1 MASRVR
7 AALAA
12 VGGAVVAT
20 TCFTGAPAAR
30 AAVDS
35 FCSQLGAVW
44 DGGACTAV
52 VKSQREAE
60 MLLSLRV
67 PAELIDNP
75 TAGPVLRDYYTRL
88 FNGWRATGN
97 TTPRDSS
104 ARADYE
110 IIPGPGGL
118 QTVVVHETFEPFGIQ
133 ANNAYRSFLFDMNAG
148 RRLYLPDLFRPGVN
162 ANQAVSAAAA
172 PILPPVLD
180 AAAPPHAPGTYPFTV
195 AEFQPDGDGPG
206 YSGNYRAFALTG
218 DSLRLYMPDQPLSRE
233 SPSPRDRFSWSMDGG
248 TVVAN
253 VPLSSL
259 AGQLK
264 PQYGG

>member
-7 AALAA
+7 SALA
-12 VGGAVVAT
+12 GAVIAAASLTATPVAHASVE
-20 TCFTGAPAAR
+20 G
-30 AAVDS
+30 
-35 FCSQLGAVW
+35 FCTQLGAAW

-60 MLLSLRV
+60 MLLSLRL
-67 PAELIDNP
+67 PAELMDNP

-88 FNGWRATGN
+88 FNGWRNTGN

-110 IIPGPGGL
+110 IIAGPGGV
-118 QTVVVHETFEPFGIQ
+118 QSIVVHETFEPFGLQ
-133 ANNAYRSFLFDMNAG
+133 ANNAFRSFVFDMNSD

-162 ANQAVSAAAA
+162 ANQAVAAAAA

-180 AAAPPHAPGTYPFTV
+180 AAAPPHTPDTYPFTV
-195 AEFQPDGDGPG
+195 AEFQPDVDGPG

-218 DSLRLYMPDQPLSRE
+218 DSLRLYMPDQPMLRE
-233 SPSPRDRFSWSMDGG
+233 QPTPPDRRVWSMDGG
-248 TVVAN
+248 AVVAN
-253 VPLSSL
+253 VPLAALS
-259 AGQLK
+259 GQLK
-264 PQYGG
+264 PEYGG

>member
-1 MASRVR
+1 MATRVR

-12 VGGAVVAT
+12 LGATVVAT
-20 TCFTGAPAAR
+20 TCFTGLPTAH

-35 FCSQLGAVW
+35 FCAQLGAVW

-67 PAELIDNP
+67 PVELIDNP

-88 FNGWRATGN
+88 FNGWRNTGN

-118 QTVVVHETFEPFGIQ
+118 QSVVVHEIFEPFGIQ
-133 ANNAYRSFLFDMNAG
+133 ANNAYRSFVFNMNTG
-148 RRLYLPDLFRPGVN
+148 QRLYLPDLFRPGVN

-172 PILPPVLD
+172 PILPPILD
-180 AAAPPHAPGTYPFTV
+180 VVPPPHTPGTYPFTV
-195 AEFQPDGDGPG
+195 PEFQPDSAGPG

-218 DSLRLYMPDQPLSRE
+218 DSLRLYMPDQPMMRE
-233 SPSPRDRFSWSMDGG
+233 EPTPPGQRVWSMDGG

-253 VPLSSL
+253 IPLAAL

>member
-12 VGGAVVAT
+12 TAIAAGCLGGTPVAN
-20 TCFTGAPAAR
+20 AAIE
-30 AAVDS
+30 S
-35 FCSQLGAVW
+35 FCAQLGAVW

-60 MLLSLRV
+60 MLLSLRL
-67 PAELIDNP
+67 PADLVDNG
-75 TAGPVLRDYYTRL
+75 TTGPVLRDYYTRL

-110 IIPGPGGL
+110 VIPGPGGL
-118 QTVVVHETFEPFGIQ
+118 LSVVVHETFEPFGIQ
-133 ANNAYRSFLFDMNAG
+133 ANNAYRSFLFDMNSG

-180 AAAPPHAPGTYPFTV
+180 AAAPPRSRTSACCCRAAAALLLLPSRP
-195 AEFQPDGDGPG
+195 
-206 YSGNYRAFALTG
+206 SG
-218 DSLRLYMPDQPLSRE
+218 SRL
-233 SPSPRDRFSWSMDGG
+233 
-248 TVVAN
+248 
-253 VPLSSL
+253 
-259 AGQLK
+259 
-264 PQYGG
+264 

>member
-1 MASRVR
+1 MASRFR
-7 AALAA
+7 A
-12 VGGAVVAT
+12 AVVAAAIAAGGL
-20 TCFTGAPAAR
+20 TGAPAAH
-30 AAVDS
+30 ASIDA
-35 FCSQLGAVW
+35 FCAQLGAVW

-88 FNGWRATGN
+88 FNGWRNTGN

-104 ARADYE
+104 AKADYE
-110 IIPGPGGL
+110 ILTGPGGV
-118 QTVVVHETFEPFGIQ
+118 QSVVVHEIFEPFGMQ
-133 ANNAYRSFLFDMNAG
+133 ANNAFRSFVFDMNAG
-148 RRLYLPDLFRPGVN
+148 RRLYLPDLFRPGIH

-180 AAAPPHAPGTYPFTV
+180 AAAPPHTPGSYPFTV
-195 AEFQPDGDGPG
+195 AEFQPDADGPG

-218 DSLRLYMPDQPLSRE
+218 DSLRLYMPDQPMLRE
-233 SPSPRDRFSWSMDGG
+233 SPTPPDRRVWSMDGG
-248 TVVAN
+248 AVVVN
-253 VPLSSL
+253 VPLASL

-264 PQYGG
+264 AQYGG

>member
-12 VGGAVVAT
+12 AGATVVAAMS
-20 TCFTGAPAAR
+20 FSGVPAAH
-30 AAVDS
+30 AAVDG
-35 FCSQLGAVW
+35 FCAQLGAVW

-67 PAELIDNP
+67 PVELIDNP

-88 FNGWRATGN
+88 FNGWRNTGN

-104 ARADYE
+104 AKADYE
-110 IIPGPGGL
+110 IISGPGGV
-118 QTVVVHETFEPFGIQ
+118 QSVVVHEIFEPFGMQ
-133 ANNAYRSFLFDMNAG
+133 ANNAFRSFVFDMNAG

-162 ANQAVSAAAA
+162 ATQAVSAAAA
-172 PILPPVLD
+172 PILPPILD
-180 AAAPPHAPGTYPFTV
+180 AVPPPHTPGTYPFTV
-195 AEFQPDGDGPG
+195 PEFQPDSAGPG

-218 DSLRLYMPDQPLSRE
+218 DSLR
-233 SPSPRDRFSWSMDGG
+233 
-248 TVVAN
+248 
-253 VPLSSL
+253 
-259 AGQLK
+259 
-264 PQYGG
+264 

>member
-1 MASRVR
+1 MTNRLR
-7 AALAA
+7 A
-12 VGGAVVAT
+12 AVVAAAIT
-20 TCFTGAPAAR
+20 VGGLAGAPAVHASI
-30 AAVDS
+30 DS
-35 FCSQLGAVW
+35 FCAQLGAVW

-60 MLLSLRV
+60 MMLSLRV

-88 FNGWRATGN
+88 FNGWRSTGN

-104 ARADYE
+104 AKADYE
-110 IIPGPGGL
+110 ILSGPGGV
-118 QTVVVHETFEPFGIQ
+118 QSIVVHETFEPFGMQ
-133 ANNAYRSFLFDMNAG
+133 ANNAFRSFVFDMNAG

-162 ANQAVSAAAA
+162 AYQAVSAAAA
-172 PILPPVLD
+172 PILPPLLD
-180 AAAPPHAPGTYPFTV
+180 AVPPPHSPGSYPFTV
-195 AEFQPDGDGPG
+195 PEFQPDADGPG

-218 DSLRLYMPDQPLSRE
+218 DALRLYMPDQPLTHE
-233 SPSPRDRFSWSMDGG
+233 EPTPPDRRFWSMDGG

-253 VPLSSL
+253 VPLAAL

-264 PQYGG
+264 AQFGG